1 MDIIIAP
8 IVTEKSMNDAAKGK
22 FTFKVHKQAEKQQIK
37 KIIES
42 KFKVDVI
49 RVATIT
55 VKGKMKKTGKKRMDE
70 QTQGYKKAIV
80 SLKQGQKIDL
90 FEVGG
95 KEK

>member
-1 MDIIIAP
+1 MDIIISP

-22 FTFKVHKQAEKQQIK
+22 FTFKVHKQAEKAQIK

-49 RVATIT
+49 GVATIT

-80 SLKQGQKIDL
+80 SLKAGQKIDL